1 MWSLP
6 QQNSPIVQPVEH
18 LTVNQGVVGS
28 SPTRGA
34 TWPVGQAV
42 KTPPFHGGIGGS
54 IPPPVTIRALSSAG
68 RASALQAECQRF
80 DPVSAHHEINSF
92 RMKAVFLFAKLKSYV
107 LFCTKIKMPRL
118 CRLRFSPGIFYQ
130 VLLFQFNAFA
140 DGYNKYLSAAVCFYL
155 SLIGFG
161 VLGNQRP
168 GVVMNGDNVFCF

>member
-1 MWSLP
+1 MSKPL
-6 QQNSPIVQPVEH
+6 NSPIVQPVEH

-80 DPVSAHHEINSF
+80 DPVSAHHVNLALHENG
-92 RMKAVFLFAKLKSYV
+92 VLFLFSMVRLQELLVKNTPASFFYAKN
-107 LFCTKIKMPRL
+107 I
-118 CRLRFSPGIFYQ
+118 I
-130 VLLFQFNAFA
+130 
-140 DGYNKYLSAAVCFYL
+140 
-155 SLIGFG
+155 
-161 VLGNQRP
+161 
-168 GVVMNGDNVFCF
+168 

>member
-1 MWSLP
+1 MK
-6 QQNSPIVQPVEH
+6 QKTQTHQGYSPIVQPVEH

-80 DPVSAHHEINSF
+80 DPVSAHHEIQHFNL
-92 RMKAVFLFAKLKSYV
+92 VGV
-107 LFCTKIKMPRL
+107 LF
-118 CRLRFSPGIFYQ
+118 
-130 VLLFQFNAFA
+130 
-140 DGYNKYLSAAVCFYL
+140 YLY
-155 SLIGFG
+155 
-161 VLGNQRP
+161 
-168 GVVMNGDNVFCF
+168 